1 MDFFSIF
8 LISFPE
14 AILVTALG
22 FMLVGIRPLWRD
34 LLLIGVLQAAV
45 AYIVRGLPVPF
56 GIHSI
61 LQIIFFTLNILLI
74 TRLPYRIVLL
84 ASLLGLI
91 FNCSVETLFLPF
103 MLRITGYSMS
113 DVLAYT
119 SIRISF
125 FLPQALVMLIFIG
138 ACKVLKI
145 YLIDYSMHG
154 QTGYLLRKDLQK
166 NLTEI
171 IISKQKNL
179 FVCAIYIVILLPLL
193 LLVILNSTYFNLGLS
208 TFSQKHVEIFAGL
221 FGIMIIILT
230 VLSAAAVKK
239 IGEYAEKDYEAK
251 RAAENLKQIEQLID
265 SSRKQRHDFYHQVQT
280 VYGLLESGSYERARD
295 YMKRF
300 FETVMKTRE
309 LIKTDNLTLSALLFA
324 KIGLAE
330 ARNIDMEID
339 VECSLKELPVSPH
352 EASSLLGNLIDNA
365 LDAVGNNGVEG
376 RRVKVKIAFERGAY
390 VIKLKNAGKPIDPET
405 RESIFKPG
413 FTTKEGHS
421 GLGLSIVKGILNKY
435 GGGIDVES
443 DHEGTTFTVTIPLK
457 K

>member
-1 MDFFSIF
+1 MDKMDFFSVVF
-8 LISFPE
+8 ISFPE

-22 FMLVGIRPLWRD
+22 FMLAGISPWWRD
-34 LLLIGVLQAAV
+34 LLAIGALQAAI
-45 AYIVRGLPVPF
+45 AYVVRNLPVPF
-56 GIHSI
+56 GLHSI
-61 LQIIFFTLNILLI
+61 LQIILYTLNILLI
-74 TRLPYRIVLL
+74 TRLPYRIILL

-91 FNCSVETLFLPF
+91 FYCSVEAVAVPI
-103 MLRITGYSMS
+103 MLRSTGISIN
-113 DVLAYT
+113 DVLT
-119 SIRISF
+119 HTPLRIFF
-125 FLPQALVMLIFIG
+125 FLPQAMVMLIFIG
-138 ACKVLKI
+138 ICKILNI
-145 YLIDYSMHG
+145 SLIDYSVHG
-154 QTGYLLRKDLQK
+154 QTGYLSRNNFLK
-166 NLTEI
+166 NKKGDSI
-171 IISKQKNL
+171 IKQNL
-179 FVCAIYIVILLPLL
+179 FIYVVILLPLL
-193 LLVILNSTYFNLGLS
+193 LLVILIAAYSTSRSILS
-208 TFSQKHVEIFAGL
+208 QEHVEIFIGL
-221 FGIMIIILT
+221 FGVMIIFLT

-309 LIKTDNLTLSALLFA
+309 LIKTDDLTLSALLFA

-421 GLGLSIVKGILNKY
+421 GLGLSIVKDILNKY